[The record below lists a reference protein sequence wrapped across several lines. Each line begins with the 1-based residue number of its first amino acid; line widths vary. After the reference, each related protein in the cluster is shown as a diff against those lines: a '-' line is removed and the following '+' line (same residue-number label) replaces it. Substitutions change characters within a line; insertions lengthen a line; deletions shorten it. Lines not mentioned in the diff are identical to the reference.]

1 MRRFAW
7 KLAPALALL
16 ACRAIAQ
23 GVAEVPDDGLLR
35 VPSSREAAV
44 YRSPDV
50 SFVQYKRL
58 MFDRVTVSFRAG
70 WLRDH
75 PKLTESDVERVRS
88 RAATGFQEELA
99 RELVDRGNYVL
110 AEAPAADVLRV
121 KPLIVGLDQ
130 TAPTAGMDPSLRSY
144 ARTAVKMTLIVELY
158 DAASG
163 VLVGRIH
170 DLVPAREYPEPR
182 KLDQVFIDT
191 EARLAF
197 ANTSRL
203 VHEALSVAMTE
214 RRQGH

>member
-1 MRRFAW
+1 MQPFAW
-7 KLAPALALL
+7 KLAPVLALF
-16 ACRAIAQ
+16 ACCAIAQ
-23 GVAEVPDDGLLR
+23 GVADVPDDGLVR
-35 VPSSREAAV
+35 VPSSSEAAV

-58 MFDRVTVSFRAG
+58 MFDRVSVSFRAG

-88 RAATGFQEELA
+88 RAATGFQDELTH
-99 RELVDRGNYVL
+99 ELIGRGNYVL
-110 AEAPAADVLRV
+110 AEAPAPDVLRI
-121 KPLIVGLDQ
+121 KPLIVSLDQ
-130 TAPTAGMDPSLRSY
+130 TAPMAGTDPSLRSY
-144 ARTAVKMTLIVELY
+144 ARTPVKMTLIVELY

-163 VLVGRIH
+163 VLVGRVH
-170 DLVPAREYPEPR
+170 DLVPSREYPEPR
-182 KLDQVFIDT
+182 RLDQVFIDT

-214 RRQGH
+214 RRQ